1 MLAAPSG
8 VAEASIAP
16 GCDGICRA
24 KPHSNWGACPTD
36 SRETQPLESTCRA
49 ENRRPC
55 ESWEAIRVFTAS
67 LNLESLV
74 RKCAAEGCQQLIS
87 PTAAQDE
94 KFCSEACRERTEKK
108 VAAAKK
114 AGS

>member
-1 MLAAPSG
+1 M
-8 VAEASIAP
+8 
-16 GCDGICRA
+16 
-24 KPHSNWGACPTD
+24 
-36 SRETQPLESTCRA
+36 
-49 ENRRPC
+49 
-55 ESWEAIRVFTAS
+55 FTAS

-74 RKCAAEGCQQLIS
+74 RKCAAEGCEQLIS

-94 KFCSEACRERTEKK
+94 KFCSEACRERTEK